1 MDTVDTCAT
10 CAESLSTTPF
20 FCCPKWNLQHILL
33 HSHCAAH
40 DVATDSKHIMM
51 HASLLLFDG
60 VIEIDVFPLV
70 QVYLSSTSPMS
81 GSVFNNV
88 LFLRRSETSK
98 VMSFFEIRPTTVF
111 RLYRRI
117 LNSSSVLVL
126 LLHEMR
132 PPERQ
137 QRNRNRMTIAEMVCM
152 SPINMA

>member
-98 VMSFFEIRPTTVF
+98 VMSFFEIRPFVCCVGVSTV
-111 RLYRRI
+111 RW
-117 LNSSSVLVL
+117 N
-126 LLHEMR
+126 
-132 PPERQ
+132 
-137 QRNRNRMTIAEMVCM
+137 T
-152 SPINMA
+152 